1 MKSTSVFFCKECG
14 YETPKWL
21 GQCPSCKNW
30 NTLVEEPTAPK
41 SSGKGRKLSAA
52 ESREKR
58 IPVRL
63 REISTEEEP
72 RFSSGILEMDRVLG
86 GGIVPASLVLIGGDP
101 GIGKSTIL
109 LQMCRNLVS
118 SGKKVLYISG
128 EESKRQI
135 KMRADRMGEFE
146 EGLYLLCETNLDTIS
161 ETIREQKPD
170 LVVIDSIQTM
180 FREDISSAPGS
191 VGQVREC
198 TN

>member
-86 GGIVPASLVLIGGDP
+86 GGIV
-101 GIGKSTIL
+101 L
-109 LQMCRNLVS
+109 LL
-118 SGKKVLYISG
+118 
-128 EESKRQI
+128 
-135 KMRADRMGEFE
+135 
-146 EGLYLLCETNLDTIS
+146 
-161 ETIREQKPD
+161 
-170 LVVIDSIQTM
+170 
-180 FREDISSAPGS
+180 
-191 VGQVREC
+191 
-198 TN
+198 